1 MNKNA
6 SVPSVVFVLFV
17 LFISMALRSFGAADE
32 KLLLWFQQPATQPMN
47 EALAIGN
54 GRMGALVFGAPA
66 KERLC
71 LNESSLWTGDE
82 NPDGNYDSMGAYQV
96 LGNVFINLPGHESA
110 YPYRRELDLGQAL
123 THVHYECNGV
133 PFEREF
139 FCSHPAG
146 VLAAR
151 FTAAQRPPR
160 EHVAGAARGSGQ
172 QRFDAANQRYGGC
185 VPRPRSL
192 RGDDHHYI
200 AFLQVGN
207 RSSRQARQ
215 KLLEIGSAATGTT

>member
-1 MNKNA
+1 MRKLTA
-6 SVPSVVFVLFV
+6 VLT
-17 LFISMALRSFGAADE
+17 IEDRSGAVC
-32 KLLLWFQQPATQPMN
+32 
-47 EALAIGN
+47 I
-54 GRMGALVFGAPA
+54 AP
-66 KERLC
+66 
-71 LNESSLWTGDE
+71 
-82 NPDGNYDSMGAYQV
+82 
-96 LGNVFINLPGHESA
+96 
-110 YPYRRELDLGQAL
+110 
-123 THVHYECNGV
+123 
-133 PFEREF
+133 
-139 FCSHPAG
+139 
-146 VLAAR
+146 AR